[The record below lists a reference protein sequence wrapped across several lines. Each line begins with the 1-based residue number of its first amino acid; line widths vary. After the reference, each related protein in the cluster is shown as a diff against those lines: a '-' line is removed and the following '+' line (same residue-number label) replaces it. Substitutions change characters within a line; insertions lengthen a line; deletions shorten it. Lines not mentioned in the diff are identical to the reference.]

1 MSLKKAVVRI
11 TSDLVGE
18 FCQLSRM
25 AITNDL
31 ASVVCSLSQMASC
44 FTSSFFRLR
53 RLTPIKT
60 NPYPDTFAHL
70 SGDAVAADNSMK
82 ICVNLR
88 NLRIELR
95 FLG

>member
-1 MSLKKAVVRI
+1 MNMNLKKAVV
-11 TSDLVGE
+11 
-18 FCQLSRM
+18 
-25 AITNDL
+25 
-31 ASVVCSLSQMASC
+31 
-44 FTSSFFRLR
+44 R

-60 NPYPDTFAHL
+60 NLYLATLAHL
-70 SGDAVAADNSMK
+70 SGDALFAINSLK